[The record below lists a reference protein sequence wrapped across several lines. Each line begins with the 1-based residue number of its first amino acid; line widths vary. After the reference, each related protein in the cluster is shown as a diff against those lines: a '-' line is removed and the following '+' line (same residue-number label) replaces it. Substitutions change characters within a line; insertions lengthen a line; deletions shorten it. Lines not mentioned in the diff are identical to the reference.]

1 MKKLNLATTAA
12 VATVMT
18 ATSAYADLS
27 LGGAVASIFK
37 TGDGTSGYTHGGT
50 SYTINVDY
58 TTTVDNGMG
67 LAANVDLAPTNA
79 LYKLTFSSDMGSL
92 SFGTDTDS
100 AADQMDGAKGAGK
113 FNGSG
118 RLISGGYDDGD
129 DASGDTVGIK
139 TSVAGAS
146 VAVTMG
152 ETQADNA
159 MVMSIAASM
168 DIMGASV
175 SAGNTDFDSDQ
186 VDSGF
191 ISVGYSV
198 GGFSLG
204 YNYFDADTSSVT
216 QIGAS
221 TSVGGMSVGISSA
234 DHDAGSGTDTDA
246 FGVHLGGS
254 LGGAFWVADYINVD
268 NGDGTESDDY
278 QIIIGTGF

>member
-1 MKKLNLATTAA
+1 
-12 VATVMT
+12 
-18 ATSAYADLS
+18 
-27 LGGAVASIFK
+27 
-37 TGDGTSGYTHGGT
+37 
-50 SYTINVDY
+50 
-58 TTTVDNGMG
+58 MG

-100 AADQMDGAKGAGK
+100 AVDQMDGAKGAGK
-113 FNGSG
+113 FNGG
-118 RLISGGYDDGD
+118 GILILGDYDDGD
-129 DASGDTVGIK
+129 SSSGDTIGIA

-152 ETQADNA
+152 ETQAGNA
-159 MVMSIAASM
+159 MVMSIAANM
-168 DIMGASV
+168 NIMGASV
-175 SAGNTDFDSDQ
+175 SAGNTDFDSSQ
-186 VDSGF
+186 ADSGF

-204 YNYFDADTSSVT
+204 YNYYDADTTSVT

-278 QIIIGTGF
+278 QLIIGTGF

>member
-18 ATSAYADLS
+18 ASSAYADLS
-27 LGGAVASIFK
+27 LGGAVASLFQ
-37 TGDGTSGYTHGGT
+37 TGDATSGYSHGGT

-58 TTTVDNGMG
+58 TTTLDNGMG

-79 LYKLTFSSDMGSL
+79 LYKMTFSSDMGSL

-100 AADQMDGAKGAGK
+100 AVDQKDFPKGAAK
-113 FNGSG
+113 FNGGG
-118 RLISGGYDDGD
+118 RLIAGDYDDGD
-129 DASGDTVGIK
+129 STSGNTVGVS
-139 TSVAGAS
+139 TSLAGAS

-152 ETQADNA
+152 SGSSKA
-159 MVMSIAASM
+159 MSIAASM
-168 DIMGASV
+168 NIAGASV
-175 SAGNTDFDSDQ
+175 SAGNTDFDSSQ

-191 ISVGYSV
+191 ITVGYDV

-204 YNYFDADTSSVT
+204 YNYYDADTTSVT

-221 TSVGGMSVGISSA
+221 TSVGGMSVGVSSA

-254 LGGAFWVADYINVD
+254 LGGAFWVADYVNTD

-278 QIIIGTGF
+278 QLIIGTGF